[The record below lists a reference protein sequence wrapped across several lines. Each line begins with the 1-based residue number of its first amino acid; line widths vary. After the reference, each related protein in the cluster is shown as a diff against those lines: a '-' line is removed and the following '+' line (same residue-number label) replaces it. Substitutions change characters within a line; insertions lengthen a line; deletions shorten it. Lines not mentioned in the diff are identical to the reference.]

1 MEVSKCTPVQRN
13 CNVIS
18 TIAYAFV
25 AIILQKGVK
34 GNEKTTR
41 RAGGESMN
49 PVLVFLILLA
59 AVALW
64 FLCAFLFYPIGRF
77 IYRIVKDAFEEM
89 NREDKKEKH
98 EE

>member
-1 MEVSKCTPVQRN
+1 
-13 CNVIS
+13 
-18 TIAYAFV
+18 
-25 AIILQKGVK
+25 
-34 GNEKTTR
+34 
-41 RAGGESMN
+41 MN

-59 AVALW
+59 AVTLW

-77 IYRIVKDAFEEM
+77 FYRIVKDAFEEM